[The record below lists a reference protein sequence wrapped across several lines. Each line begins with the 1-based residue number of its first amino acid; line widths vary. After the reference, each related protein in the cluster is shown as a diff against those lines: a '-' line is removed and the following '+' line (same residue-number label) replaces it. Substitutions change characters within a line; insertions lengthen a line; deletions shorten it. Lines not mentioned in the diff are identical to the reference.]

1 MNYKWC
7 MAHIDEGF
15 CTMYFAE
22 TREELEEKMLAMVK
36 ESMLTEEYCT
46 DDQWPDIENDML
58 NNINVRGEDYALS
71 MTNCWVFS
79 NLIGWDERWYIREIV

>member
-1 MNYKWC
+1 MHYKWC

-36 ESMLTEEYCT
+36 KSMIDEEYCT
-46 DDQWPDIENDML
+46 KRKWPKMESDIR
-58 NNINVRGEDYALS
+58 NNIDVRGENYALD
-71 MTNCWVFS
+71 MTNCWVFCS
-79 NLIGWDERWYIREIV
+79 FIGWDERWYIREIV